1 MNFIKQFICKV
12 NLVATKFIKH
22 KRVHQWSIYKF
33 ENNKHW
39 VITKYEKY
47 TI

>member
-1 MNFIKQFICKV
+1 M

-22 KRVHQWSIYKF
+22 KGVHQWYTYKF
-33 ENNKHW
+33 ENNKHR

-47 TI
+47 TIWKHIFFNP